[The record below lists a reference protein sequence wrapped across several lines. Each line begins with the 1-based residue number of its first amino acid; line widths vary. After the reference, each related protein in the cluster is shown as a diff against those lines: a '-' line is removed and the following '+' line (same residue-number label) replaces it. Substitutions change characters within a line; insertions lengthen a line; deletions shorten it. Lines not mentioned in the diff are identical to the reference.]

1 MREEIPENEDLI
13 FQKQVIKV
21 RNQMSNATR
30 HQVRPAWV
38 ITWYLLALLAIAAW
52 TYRLLGWVPALF

>member
-1 MREEIPENEDLI
+1 MREEIPGNEDLI

-21 RNQMSNATR
+21 RNQMTNSTR
-30 HQVRPAWV
+30 RQVRPAWI

-52 TYRLLGWVPALF
+52 TYRLLGWIPTLF